1 MTMSQN
7 LAQAIATYCYCICHP
22 LHLPARVSMPKVSR
36 REPYKCRLP
45 APRTKKKPAAA
56 GADPTPRIQK
66 KPAAAPIANPTRPT
80 TTTAMDASGSSNIK
94 DEGDENSES
103 TDSSDSSDSATVRMW
118 HCLDSFFEDW
128 TAMEHC
134 WITEMQVRRL
144 LKLHEALY
152 YMDLC
157 LFKGHPFILLT
168 AQGTYHYLFPQAFAQ
183 GEGYY

>member
-1 MTMSQN
+1 
-7 LAQAIATYCYCICHP
+7 
-22 LHLPARVSMPKVSR
+22 MPKVSR